1 MAGLLVILIF
11 IIRKLFNK
19 LIDPKWFYVIWFIL
33 IVRLA
38 VPYFISSPINVSGL
52 FSSVLNKID
61 IDYWVLFYIWI
72 GGVAALTVY
81 TIANNIY
88 FWVKVKDGKLFTD
101 HKSMKIL
108 AECKEKLGVNT
119 NISIIQTTGVS
130 IPAIFGVI
138 RPWLLIPDTVLNN
151 LKSNN
156 LRYVFMHELAHL
168 KRKDILVN
176 WVVLVLQI
184 IHWFNPLVWI
194 AFNKMRAD
202 RELACDSEVLSH
214 LEEGEGKNY
223 GHTILDL
230 AEIISGRVYFAGIA
244 GILEDKSQVKNR
256 IKKISQFG
264 SKKNGFSFVS
274 ILIIIL
280 LAGSVLVNANDFK
293 LGNGKKPVATPA
305 ATSSQTADTNT
316 VTPTVTPI
324 ITPTPSGTPP
334 NLYFPTPIV
343 TPTGNIINDKISP
356 AVILTYP
363 NNNQTGIRI
372 DYLIS
377 LIFSE
382 NIYQGDSFPNIALYK
397 LNGNQI
403 EINAYI
409 SNAILVINHVFNL
422 EKNTGY
428 ILYIPATAIKDAA
441 GNLMEASYILR
452 FYTGVDTPLPTKSVT
467 PTFEPSSP
475 PTIEPTET
483 PTIEPTTT
491 PTDVPTGTPR
501 PTPTPTVTP
510 TETTIPSST
519 PTGTP
524 IPSSTPTPT
533 PTVTPTETA
542 IPSSTPTETPIPSS
556 TPTPTLISSPTTTPT
571 PTLILSPKATPV
583 SLSKSTTASTIELL
597 IISLNIQLLFFRI

>member
-1 MAGLLVILIF
+1 MDFSMFINLIISSSIMAGLLVILIF

-19 LIDPKWFYVIWFIL
+19 LIDPKWFYIIWFVL

-38 VPYFISSPINVSGL
+38 VPYLISSPFNVSGL

-88 FWVKVKDGKLFTD
+88 FWFKVKDGKLFID

-138 RPWLLIPDTVLNN
+138 RPWLLIPDNVLNN

-202 RELACDSEVLSH
+202 REIACDSEVLSH
-214 LEEGEGKNY
+214 LETEEKKNY

-264 SKKNGFSFVS
+264 NKKNNFSFISV
-274 ILIIIL
+274 LIIIL

-293 LGNGKKPVATPA
+293 LGNGKKPAETPIV
-305 ATSSQTADTNT
+305 TSSQNTDTNT

-343 TPTGNIINDKISP
+343 TPTGNISDDTISP

-363 NNNQTGIRI
+363 DNNQTDIRI

-377 LIFSE
+377 LKFSE
-382 NIYQGDSFPNIALYK
+382 NIYQGDSFTNIVLYK
-397 LNGNQI
+397 INGNPI

-409 SNAILVINHVFNL
+409 SNSILVINHVFNL
-422 EKNTGY
+422 KKNTGY

-441 GNLMEASYILR
+441 GNSMETSYVLR

-475 PTIEPTET
+475 PTTEPTAT

-491 PTDVPTGTPR
+491 PTVIPSGTPT

-510 TETTIPSST
+510 TGTPVPTPTPTVS

-524 IPSSTPTPT
+524 IPSSTPTT
-533 PTVTPTETA
+533 
-542 IPSSTPTETPIPSS
+542 
-556 TPTPTLISSPTTTPT
+556 TLISSPTTTPT
-571 PTLILSPKATPV
+571 PTLILSPKATSI
-583 SLSKSTTASTIELL
+583 SLSKSTTTSTIKPL
-597 IISLNIQLLFFRI
+597 IISLNIQFIFFRI